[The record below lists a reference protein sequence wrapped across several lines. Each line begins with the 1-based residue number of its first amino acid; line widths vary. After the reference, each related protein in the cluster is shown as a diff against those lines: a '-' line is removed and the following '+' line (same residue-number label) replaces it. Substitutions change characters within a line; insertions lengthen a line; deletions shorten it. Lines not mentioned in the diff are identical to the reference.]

1 MPPSE
6 NDTAAGFQGPPA
18 DGGMSID
25 RLAQAFAAMMGEPDP
40 YAVAGATADQLVEVD
55 ASPDLDQEGAGPA
68 AGAVTC
74 RVDPRSI
81 LEALLFVGLPGGEP
95 LSSRRVAR
103 LMRGVRAAEIDELAS
118 ELADEYAANG
128 CPYEVVSKA
137 SGWLLRLREE
147 YRQFGA
153 LLEAK
158 TRRVRLDTHALD
170 ALAVVAWNQPVA
182 RGRLA
187 ELGCDASPAVL
198 RQLVRRGLLELVKPA
213 ADPAGAPSGEPSYR
227 TTQKFLDVFQLRSLA
242 DLPDP
247 HEPPR

>member
-1 MPPSE
+1 MPPHE
-6 NDTAAGFQGPPA
+6 NDSTAGFQGPPA

-40 YAVAGATADQLVEVD
+40 YASAGGGAEQLVEVD
-55 ASPDLDQEGAGPA
+55 ASPDLDQAGGEPA
-68 AGAVTC
+68 AEPAVC

-103 LMRGVRAAEIDELAS
+103 LMRGVRAAEIDALAAELAGQ
-118 ELADEYAANG
+118 YAANG

-137 SGWLLRLREE
+137 SGWLLRLRNE

-153 LLEAK
+153 VLEAK
-158 TRRVRLDTHALD
+158 TRRVRLDAAALD

-182 RGRLA
+182 RSALA

-198 RQLVRRGLLELVKPA
+198 RQLVRRGLLELVKPSGDA
-213 ADPAGAPSGEPSYR
+213 AAQADSEPAYQ
-227 TTQKFLDVFQLRSLA
+227 TTQKFLEVFQLRSLA